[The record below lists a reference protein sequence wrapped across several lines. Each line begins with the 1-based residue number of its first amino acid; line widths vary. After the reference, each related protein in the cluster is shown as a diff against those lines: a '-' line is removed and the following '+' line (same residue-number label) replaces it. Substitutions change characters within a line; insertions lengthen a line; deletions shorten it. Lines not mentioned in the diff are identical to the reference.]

1 MDHAAFPFGE
11 GGRAQR
17 GRMRSSPWRTA
28 NPAGWGRSF
37 GAVRTCRFQRG
48 RTSSPARKLRLL
60 PLGLREPAV
69 SNAGGLR
76 RLLGNSGVFPWGCAN
91 LPFPTRADCVACSET
106 PAASLGV
113 ARTCRF
119 QRGRTSSPARKL
131 WCLPLVL
138 CEPVVSNAGGLRRLL
153 GNSGV
158 FPWGCANLSFPLQ
171 TAAQLLGNSLFAFP
185 FLLSLCVAPGLPPRP
200 AQGLT
205 PPLHL
210 RKGFH
215 PLTRFR
221 WRDPWRWSNLR
232 PLTLFRWR
240 VPMRKGGSAA
250 FAAEPPQSFIQ

>member
-1 MDHAAFPFGE
+1 MWPWPRSPLSNSLLIPRFSAPAATRSGRGFFMRKWRRVGESAFPFGA

-48 RTSSPARKLRLL
+48 RTSSPARKLWCL

-69 SNAGGLR
+69 PIAGC
-76 RLLGNSGVFPWGCAN
+76 CA
-91 LPFPTRADCVACSET
+91 
-106 PAASLGV
+106 AARELAFS
-113 ARTCRF
+113 
-119 QRGRTSSPARKL
+119 
-131 WCLPLVL
+131 
-138 CEPVVSNAGGLRRLL
+138 
-153 GNSGV
+153 
-158 FPWGCANLSFPLQ
+158 
-171 TAAQLLGNSLFAFP
+171 FP
-185 FLLSLCVAPGLPPRP
+185 FLMFCCVAPGLPPEP

-205 PPLHL
+205 PPLHP

-215 PLTRFR
+215 
-221 WRDPWRWSNLR
+221 

-240 VPMRKGGSAA
+240 VPLEYAKGGSAA

>member
-37 GAVRTCRFQRG
+37 AVARTCRFQRG

-76 RLLGNSGVFPWGCAN
+76 RLLGNSGVFLWCCAN

-106 PAASLGV
+106 LVSSLAV
-113 ARTCRF
+113 ARTCR
-119 QRGRTSSPARKL
+119 SH
-131 WCLPLVL
+131 C
-138 CEPVVSNAGGLRRLL
+138 RLL
-153 GNSGV
+153 RSCSGTRFFFSFFDV
-158 FPWGCANLSFPLQ
+158 LLCCAWA
-171 TAAQLLGNSLFAFP
+171 AAQTCAGANA
-185 FLLSLCVAPGLPPRP
+185 APAP
-200 AQGLT
+200 AQGVS
-205 PPLHL
+205 PLDP
-210 RKGFH
+210 F
-215 PLTRFR
+215 PLARSLALVESAPL
-221 WRDPWRWSNLR
+221 DPFSL
-232 PLTLFRWR
+232 R
-240 VPMRKGGSAA
+240 VPLEYAKGGSAA

>member
-11 GGRAQR
+11 GGRVQR

-37 GAVRTCRFQRG
+37 AVARTCRFQRG

-76 RLLGNSGVFPWGCAN
+76 RLLGNSGVFLWCCAN

-106 PAASLGV
+106 PAASLRAV
-113 ARTCRF
+113 RTCRF

-131 WCLPLVL
+131 WCLPL
-138 CEPVVSNAGGLRRLL
+138 GLREPA
-153 GNSGV
+153 V
-158 FPWGCANLSFPLQ
+158 PIAGCC
-171 TAAQLLGNSLFAFP
+171 AAARELAFSFP
-185 FLLSLCVAPGLPPRP
+185 FLMFCCVAPGLPPGP

-205 PPLHL
+205 PPLHP

-232 PLTLFRWR
+232 PLTRFRWR

>member
-1 MDHAAFPFGE
+1 MDECRIVLFERRRMDHAAFPFGE

-37 GAVRTCRFQRG
+37 AVARTCRFQRG

-76 RLLGNSGVFPWGCAN
+76 RLLGNSGVFLWCCAN

-106 PAASLGV
+106 PAASLRAV
-113 ARTCRF
+113 RTCRF

-131 WCLPLVL
+131 RRLPLKL
-138 CEPVVSNAGGLRRLL
+138 RESAVSIADAGIRSETL
-153 GNSGV
+153 V
-158 FPWGCANLSFPLQ
+158 FL
-171 TAAQLLGNSLFAFP
+171 FP
-185 FLLSLCVAPGLPPRP
+185 FLLVVLCVAPGLPPRP

-205 PPLHL
+205 PPLHP

-215 PLTRFR
+215 PLTLFR
-221 WRDPWRWSNLR
+221 WRDL
-232 PLTLFRWR
+232 LEL
-240 VPMRKGGSAA
+240 VD
-250 FAAEPPQSFIQ
+250 